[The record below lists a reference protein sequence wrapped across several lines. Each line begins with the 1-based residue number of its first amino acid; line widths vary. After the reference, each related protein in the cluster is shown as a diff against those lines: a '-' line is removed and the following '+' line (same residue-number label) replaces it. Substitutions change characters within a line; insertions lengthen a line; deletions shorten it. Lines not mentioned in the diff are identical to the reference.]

1 MYNLERFYFHETLPC
16 YIFAHVSASS
26 EHTDYQTLYQASEK
40 RSNQLEQQVQ
50 QLQHQLHQLTKL
62 LGGFHQE
69 RFTVSAHP
77 SQLALGIIPEQTSAS
92 SSIVTAQKIT
102 YVKTSSALSSPAHPG
117 RAKFSDLLR
126 REDVVLEPQEDV
138 RHCKRIGEEI
148 TEVLEWKPG
157 ELYVKRFI
165 RYKYACSVADDPAA
179 TRIHIAP
186 MPIRALDKSIA
197 GEGLLA
203 QIIIDKYCD
212 HLPLN
217 RQLDRFKRSGVTIAE
232 STVAGLLRGVCDLI
246 RPLGDALLA
255 KTIQAGYLHA
265 DETGI
270 KVLDKNKQGTT
281 HKGFFWVYQD
291 SLNKLVYFDYQPGRG
306 RAGPESI
313 LKDFKGY
320 LQTDGY
326 EVYNSFDKE
335 PGITQLHCMAHARR
349 KFHDALGNDKECAE
363 YVLTEMQKL
372 YGIESVSKET
382 GLSFEQR
389 QEKRQREAVP
399 VLKDLGEWMKKRYLN
414 GLHKG
419 DIAEALA
426 YSIKRWNT
434 LSLYTTDG
442 RLQIDNNAVERSIRP
457 VAIGRKNY
465 LFCGSH
471 EAAKRAAM
479 LYSLLGTCKLN
490 GVNPYDWLKDVLIR
504 IPTHHINKIQELL
517 PHRWQP
523 LNNNV

>member
-1 MYNLERFYFHETLPC
+1 M
-16 YIFAHVSASS
+16 SASG
-26 EHTDYQTLYQASEK
+26 EHIDYHTLYLAAEQ
-40 RSNQLEQQVQ
+40 RNNQLAQQVQ
-50 QLQHQLHQLTKL
+50 QLQHQLQQITKL

-69 RFTVSAHP
+69 RFTPTTTNP
-77 SQLALGIIPEQTSAS
+77 SQLALDITPGAVPAS
-92 SSIVTAQKIT
+92 ISIAHAQKIT
-102 YVKTSSALSSPAHPG
+102 YIKTTTPGNSPAHPG

-126 REDVVLEPQEDV
+126 REDVVLEPDQDV
-138 RHCKRIGEEI
+138 RHCKKIGEEI

-165 RYKYACSVADDPAA
+165 RYKYASPVAEDTTV
-179 TRIHIAP
+179 TRIIIAP
-186 MPIRALDKSIA
+186 LPVRALDKSIA

-203 QIIIDKYCD
+203 QIVIDKYVD

-232 STVAGLLRGVCDLI
+232 STVAGLLRSVCELI
-246 RPLGDALLA
+246 KPLGDALLA
-255 KTIQAGYLHA
+255 ETIQAGYLHA

-270 KVLDKNKQGTT
+270 KVLDKSKQGTT

-291 SLNKLVYFDYQPGRG
+291 SLARLVYFDYQPGRG

-326 EVYNSFDKE
+326 EVYDSFDKKA
-335 PGITQLHCMAHARR
+335 GIMQLHCMAHARR
-349 KFHDALGNDKECAE
+349 KFHDALDNDKECAE
-363 YVLTEMQKL
+363 YVLSEMQKL
-372 YGIESVSKET
+372 YAIERMSKDA

-389 QEKRQREAVP
+389 QEKRQLEAVP
-399 VLKDLGEWMKKRYLN
+399 VLKDLGEWMKQRYMN
-414 GLHKG
+414 GLLKG

-426 YSIKRWNT
+426 YSIKRWDT

-479 LYSLLGTCKLN
+479 LYSLLGTCKLHD
-490 GVNPYDWLKDVLIR
+490 VNPYDWLKDVLTR
-504 IPTHHINKIQELL
+504 IPTHYINKIQELL

-523 LNNNV
+523 IQEPLCKDI

>member
-1 MYNLERFYFHETLPC
+1 M
-16 YIFAHVSASS
+16 SASG
-26 EHTDYQTLYQASEK
+26 EHIDYQALYQASEL
-40 RSNQLEQQVQ
+40 RNNQLAEQVQ
-50 QLQHQLHQLTKL
+50 QLQHQLHQIAKM

-69 RFTVSAHP
+69 RFTPASANP
-77 SQLALGIIPEQTSAS
+77 SQLALEITPAAAPAS
-92 SSIVTAQKIT
+92 SSLVQAKKIT
-102 YVKTSSALSSPAHPG
+102 YVKTSTASDTSTHPG
-117 RAKFSDLLR
+117 RAKFSELLR
-126 REDVVLEPQEDV
+126 REEVVLEPAEDV
-138 RHCKRIGEEI
+138 RHCKKIGEDI

-157 ELYVKRFI
+157 ELYVKRYI
-165 RYKYACSVADDPAA
+165 RYKYVCPVAEDTSA
-179 TRIHIAP
+179 TRIVIAP
-186 MPIRALDKSIA
+186 LPVRALDKSIA

-203 QIIIDKYCD
+203 QIIIDKFVD

-217 RQLDRFKRSGVTIAE
+217 RQLERFKRSGVTIAE
-232 STVAGLLRGVCDLI
+232 STVAGLLRGVCELI
-246 RPLGDALLA
+246 KPLGDALLA
-255 KTIQAGYLHA
+255 ETVQAGYLHA

-270 KVLDKNKQGTT
+270 RVLDKSKQGTT
-281 HKGFFWVYQD
+281 HKGFFWVYED
-291 SLNKLVYFDYQPGRG
+291 SINKLVYFDYQPGRG

-326 EVYNSFDKE
+326 DVYDSFDKE

-349 KFHDALGNDKECAE
+349 KFHDALDNDKECAE

-372 YGIESVSKET
+372 YAIEAVSKEAE
-382 GLSFEQR
+382 LSFEQR
-389 QEKRQREAVP
+389 REKRQREAVP
-399 VLKDLGEWMKKRYLN
+399 VLKDLGEWMKLRYMNRLP
-414 GLHKG
+414 KG
-419 DIAEALA
+419 AIAEALA
-426 YSIKRWNT
+426 YSIKRWGT

-479 LYSLLGTCKLN
+479 LYSLLGTCKLH
-490 GVNPYDWLKDVLIR
+490 GVNPYDWLKDVLTR

-523 LNNNV
+523 LQESLNKNI